1 MKFTGLIL
9 DIDGTIWNTTGIVAE
24 AWNRAVRKC
33 GITMPEITADTL
45 KHEFGK
51 TMNAIADDLFVS
63 AGKEER
69 TRLLKTCCREEQ
81 LAVRNCSENITYPGV
96 TETIADISSIIPI
109 FIVSNCQ
116 KGYIELVM
124 EKNSITSYISDYEC
138 YGNTGKG
145 KSENLKDIIKR
156 NVIERP
162 VYTGDTQGDS
172 DACRDAGVPFI
183 WASYGFGKAENYYA
197 AIKSFSEIK
206 EYL

>member
-1 MKFTGLIL
+1 MKFNGLIL
-9 DIDGTIWNTTGIVAE
+9 DIDGTIWNTTGVVAD

-33 GITMPEITADTL
+33 GFTMTEITAETL

-51 TMNAIADDLFVS
+51 TMNDIADDLFSSV
-63 AGKEER
+63 KEEDR
-69 TRLLKTCCREEQ
+69 VRLLESCCREEQ
-81 LAVRNCSENITYPGV
+81 LAVRECSENITYPDV
-96 TETIADISSIIPI
+96 RETIADISSHMPV

-124 EKNSITSYISDYEC
+124 EKNGIAGCISDYEC

-145 KSENLKDIIKR
+145 KSENIKDIVKR
-156 NVIERP
+156 NSITHP
-162 VYTGDTQGDS
+162 VYAGDTQGDC

-183 WASYGFGKAENYYA
+183 WASYGFGTADTYYA
-197 AIKSFSEIK
+197 AIRSFSEIK